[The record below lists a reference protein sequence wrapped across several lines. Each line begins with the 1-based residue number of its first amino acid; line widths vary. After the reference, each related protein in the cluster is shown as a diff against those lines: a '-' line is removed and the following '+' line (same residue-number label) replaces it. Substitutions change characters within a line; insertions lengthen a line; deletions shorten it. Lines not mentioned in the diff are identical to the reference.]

1 MKTARIYCQ
10 RVFSIGLII
19 FPSLILAGDR
29 VYQYQMPHS
38 APLFTDKEFSNK
50 KPISVKYYGRPP
62 AYTSCRKNN
71 KVVEDRIKSYMP
83 HIRAM
88 GHKYMI
94 DTRLI
99 KAIIIAES
107 CFDPKAV
114 SPAGAQGLMQLMPET
129 ARSLGVSDPFDP
141 WQNIEGGVSY
151 LRMMLDQFNQNK
163 ELALAAYNA
172 GPDVVKKYGRVP
184 PYRET
189 QRYVKKIIKML

>member
-1 MKTARIYCQ
+1 MK
-10 RVFSIGLII
+10 L
-19 FPSLILAGDR
+19 
-29 VYQYQMPHS
+29 
-38 APLFTDKEFSNK
+38 
-50 KPISVKYYGRPP
+50 
-62 AYTSCRKNN
+62 
-71 KVVEDRIKSYMP
+71 YMP

-88 GHKYMI
+88 GSKYMI

-99 KAIIIAES
+99 KAVIIAES
-107 CFDPKAV
+107 CFDPKAI
-114 SPAGAQGLMQLMPET
+114 SSAGAQGLMQLMPET

-172 GPDVVKKYGRVP
+172 GPDAVKKYGRIP